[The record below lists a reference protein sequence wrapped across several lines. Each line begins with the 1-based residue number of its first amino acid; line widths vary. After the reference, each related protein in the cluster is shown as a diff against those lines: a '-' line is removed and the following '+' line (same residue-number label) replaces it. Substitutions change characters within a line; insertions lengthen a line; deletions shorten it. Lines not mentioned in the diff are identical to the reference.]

1 MKKIFLAMTIMLTA
15 ASVTLAHTSAD
26 RRERREERGERR
38 EIRSDYHKIRRDE
51 NRAKVSY
58 FTRNNFA
65 KDFPDAKNVRYVK
78 TKNFDEVL
86 FTSGRDNLIA
96 YYDNE
101 TNLVGTTQKLAFSDL
116 PGNAQKEIH
125 KKYSEYGVAEVMKF
139 DDNETNDTDM
149 ILFGTAF
156 DDADNYFVELKN
168 DRKDII
174 LKINTYGLVSFFKEL
189 K

>member
-1 MKKIFLAMTIMLTA
+1 MKKVFLAVTIMFTT

-26 RRERREERGERR
+26 RRERKEERAERR
-38 EIRSDYHKIRRDE
+38 EMRRDE
-51 NRAKVSY
+51 NSTKVSY

-65 KDFPDAKNVRYVK
+65 KDFPDATNVRFVK
-78 TKNFDEVL
+78 AKDFEEVL
-86 FTSGRDNLIA
+86 FTSDKTNLIA

-101 TNLVGTTQKLAFSDL
+101 TKLVGTTQRLAFTDL
-116 PGNAQKEIH
+116 PENAQKEIH
-125 KKYSEYGVAEVMKF
+125 KKYSEYGVAEVVKF
-139 DDNETNDTDM
+139 DDNEINDTDM
-149 ILFGTAF
+149 ILYGSAF

-174 LKINTYGLVSFFKEL
+174 VKINGYGYLTFFKDL